1 MLTLSK
7 EMSYMPFDEEVLK
20 KSQEENKKLDNF
32 KPNQKFVN
40 EDVSEQKLI
49 YSNLDESTKQIILA
63 QNRTTHAI
71 RAVVRFLFIQL
82 TAITL
87 AFVIGGLG
95 SALGN
100 AFVIF
105 IAVVIYIIGIV
116 WSSNAGWSE
125 LEKSNIPK

>member
-1 MLTLSK
+1 VLTLSK

>member
-1 MLTLSK
+1 VLTLSK

-95 SALGN
+95 SAFGN

>member
-1 MLTLSK
+1 
-7 EMSYMPFDEEVLK
+7 MSYMPFDEEVLK
-20 KSQEENKKLDNF
+20 KSQGDNKKLDNF
-32 KPNQKFVN
+32 KPDQKYVS
-40 EDVSEQKLI
+40 EDVSDQKSI
-49 YSNLDESTKQIILA
+49 YSNLDESTKQIIFA

-87 AFVIGGLG
+87 AFIIGGLG
-95 SALGN
+95 TALEN

>member
-1 MLTLSK
+1 
-7 EMSYMPFDEEVLK
+7 MPFDEELVK
-20 KSQEENKKLDNF
+20 QSQEENKKLDNF
-32 KPNQKFVN
+32 KPNPKFV
-40 EDVSEQKLI
+40 SEYVPDQKSI
-49 YSNLDESTKQIILA
+49 YSNLDESTRQIILA

-105 IAVVIYIIGIV
+105 IAVVIYIVGII

>member
-1 MLTLSK
+1 
-7 EMSYMPFDEEVLK
+7 MSYMPFDEEVLK

-95 SALGN
+95 SAFGN

>member
-1 MLTLSK
+1 
-7 EMSYMPFDEEVLK
+7 MPFDEEVLK

-71 RAVVRFLFIQL
+71 RAVVRFSFIQL

-87 AFVIGGLG
+87 ALIIG
-95 SALGN
+95 AFGN
-100 AFVIF
+100 AIDNGFMIF
-105 IAVVIYIIGIV
+105 IAAVIYIVGII

-125 LEKSNIPK
+125 LGKSNIPN

>member
-1 MLTLSK
+1 MLALSK
-7 EMSYMPFDEEVLK
+7 EMSYMPFDEELLK

-32 KPNQKFVN
+32 KPDQKFVS
-40 EDVSEQKLI
+40 EDVSDQKSI

-87 AFVIGGLG
+87 AFIIGGLG

-105 IAVVIYIIGIV
+105 IAVVIYIIGII

>member
-1 MLTLSK
+1 MDK
-7 EMSYMPFDEEVLK
+7 ECAFCKSVL
-20 KSQEENKKLDNF
+20 EN
-32 KPNQKFVN
+32 
-40 EDVSEQKLI
+40 DVCQRKDCRMYGIYLPDPKIRQQGSDAKDSI

-87 AFVIGGLG
+87 ALIIG
-95 SALGN
+95 AFGN
-100 AFVIF
+100 AIDNGFMIF
-105 IAVVIYIIGIV
+105 IAAVIYIVGII

-125 LEKSNIPK
+125 LGKSNIPK